1 MPVALLFL
9 LLGNAPEVIVCEV
22 TPGYPVS
29 ADPPPTPPGNE
40 FTVSQW
46 GEAWL
51 LSQYMSAAGFIHC
64 GVILKENWGPD

>member
-29 ADPPPTPPGNE
+29 AEPPLQGMN
-40 FTVSQW
+40 S
-46 GEAWL
+46 L
-51 LSQYMSAAGFIHC
+51 
-64 GVILKENWGPD
+64 